1 MAITMRD
8 VAKEAG
14 VSVATVS
21 YVLAQRPD
29 VAISRS
35 TREQV
40 LRVAQRLNYRH
51 NALAADLR
59 RGATRMVGI
68 QLYSLGVPI
77 VARKIA
83 ALEQGLRAGGLYP
96 FLCHAIDPDAEQT
109 FFKECL
115 SRCACGI
122 VLTGRPGPASLP
134 LLERLQEEGA
144 VVVSFEPVPDLAVPY
159 VTVDR
164 AGGAAIAVRHL
175 LALGHRRI
183 GVVVGFTEQA
193 GRGFHDAYRRSLAEA
208 GVPFDPRLA
217 LDLVRELS
225 HHEEGER
232 AAQQLLALP
241 APPTAVLTTDDAVA
255 IGVMRAVQRQGKRVP
270 EDVAVIGCDDLPAAA
285 YDIVPLTTLAQPAEE
300 GGARLA
306 ALLIEALKE
315 SRRIADTRVALPMRL
330 VIRQSCGAAL
340 RAAGEPAPAW
350 ARKPV

>member
-1 MAITMRD
+1 MAITMRE

-14 VSVATVS
+14 VSIATVS

-40 LRVAQRLNYRH
+40 LRVARRLNYRH

-68 QLYSLGVPI
+68 HLYALGVPI

-83 ALEQGLRAGGLYP
+83 ALERGLRAGGVYP

-115 SRCACGI
+115 SRRACGI
-122 VLTGRPGPASLP
+122 VLTGRPGPASV
-134 LLERLQEEGA
+134 LLLARLQAEGA

-164 AGGAAIAVRHL
+164 AGGAEIAVRHL

-183 GVVVGFTEQA
+183 GVVVGFTEHV
-193 GRGFHDAYRRSLAEA
+193 GRGFHEAYRQALTGG
-208 GVPFDPRLA
+208 GVPFEPNLA
-217 LDLVRELS
+217 LDLIRDLS
-225 HHEEGER
+225 HYEEGDR
-232 AAQQLLALP
+232 AAHQLLALP
-241 APPTAVLTTDDAVA
+241 QPPTAILTTDDAVA
-255 IGVMRAVQRQGKRVP
+255 IGVMRGVQRQGRRVP
-270 EDVAVIGCDDLPAAA
+270 EDVAVVGCDDLPAAA

-300 GGARLA
+300 GGTRLA
-306 ALLIEALKE
+306 ELLIDGLKDP
-315 SRRIADTRVALPMRL
+315 RRIMDVRTALPMRL
-330 VIRQSCGAAL
+330 VVRQSCGAAM
-340 RAAGEPAPAW
+340 RGERNPPAAAP
-350 ARKPV
+350 RYGV